1 MKLYFHED
9 DLTVGGAAVCDD
21 GANAVTEA
29 SETVASLPEGSPESV
44 APSAELSADAET
56 TDAASVS
63 AHSECAEAQ
72 NTSADEERPAV
83 GGQYAPEGAI
93 PTLGDGETVLSVR
106 NLYKGY
112 QKGSCVLS
120 NFSLDV
126 AKGQIVGLLGPNG
139 CGKTTLLKMIAG
151 LLVPDRGEILVAGEP
166 RTERSNLNISYLPER
181 TYFTPGMRVS
191 ALLDY
196 FADFYEDFSR
206 EKAYAMLKSLEVDP
220 KRKLKTLSKGTKE
233 KVQLV
238 LVMARNAKLYLLDE
252 PIAGV
257 DPVAREF
264 ILDTIIANYNK
275 GATVLVSTHL
285 ISDVEKVLDSFIF
298 VRNGKIIMQG
308 DVAKAREAYEGKTLD
323 EIFREVY
330 KQCSQK
336 A

>member
-1 MKLYFHED
+1 MSFDTE
-9 DLTVGGAAVCDD
+9 
-21 GANAVTEA
+21 NQNVTETA
-29 SETVASLPEGSPESV
+29 SEAPVEITAE
-44 APSAELSADAET
+44 APSVHVFGKEPIWQEGDAVLLET
-56 TDAASVS
+56 NGLVKDY
-63 AHSECAEAQ
+63 
-72 NTSADEERPAV
+72 
-83 GGQYAPEGAI
+83 GGG
-93 PTLGDGETVLSVR
+93 
-106 NLYKGY
+106 
-112 QKGSCVLS
+112 
-120 NFSLDV
+120 
-126 AKGQIVGLLGPNG
+126 VGLLGVDLKLPAGKIIGLLGTNG
-139 CGKTTLLKMIAG
+139 SGKTTLLKLIAG
-151 LLVPDRGEILVAGEP
+151 ILTPTAGGLSVCGEKIGVETKAMV
-166 RTERSNLNISYLPER
+166 SYLPER
-181 TYFTPGMRVS
+181 TYLNDWMKVEEII
-191 ALLDY
+191 DY
-196 FADFYEDFSR
+196 FADFYWDFSR

-238 LVMARNAKLYLLDE
+238 LVMARNARLYLLDE

-264 ILDTIIANYNK
+264 ILDTILSNYNK

-330 KQCSQK
+330 KKCSQN